1 MGNNASNSSDRMA
14 ISAMSHMMNITKP
27 QLIQL
32 RDKCISV
39 SIKDGTTASGYK
51 LLRGNFLQAMK
62 DSGVSIEP
70 DYQVLEKLFTM
81 WDRNSY
87 GVDTLTFFAGISPL
101 ASVMDVDTKLK
112 FAIEVFD
119 HDKTGRASRISLIR
133 ILQAINVTASYF
145 GDKVLVPR
153 QIVAIVDDLF
163 DGENR
168 LEDDDAI
175 EYEGKVEKMV
185 GHPFVVE
192 FSNGLGSSRYGNV
205 Q

>member
-1 MGNNASNSSDRMA
+1 MGNNASNLSGRMA

-27 QLIQL
+27 QLLQL
-32 RDKCISV
+32 RDRCISV
-39 SIKDGTTASGYK
+39 SIKDGSTASGYK
-51 LLRGNFLQAMK
+51 LLREKFLQACT
-62 DSGVSIEP
+62 DCGVSIEP
-70 DYQVLEKLFTM
+70 DYQVFEKLFAM
-81 WDRNSY
+81 WDRNGY

-101 ASVMDVDTKLK
+101 ASVMDVNTKLQ

-119 HDKTGRASRISLIR
+119 HKQSGRVGRISLIR

-168 LEDDDAI
+168 LKDDDTI
-175 EYEGKVEKMV
+175 EYEGKVETLA
-185 GHPFVVE
+185 GHPFVLE
-192 FSNGLGSSRYGNV
+192 FSNGQGSSRYGNA

>member
-1 MGNNASNSSDRMA
+1 MGNSASNLSGRMA

-27 QLIQL
+27 QLLQL
-32 RDKCISV
+32 RDRCISV
-39 SIKDGTTASGYK
+39 SIKDGSTASGYK
-51 LLRGNFLQAMK
+51 LLRENFLQACT
-62 DSGVSIEP
+62 DCGVSIEP
-70 DYQVLEKLFTM
+70 DYQVFEKLFTM
-81 WDRNSY
+81 WDRNGY

-101 ASVMDVDTKLK
+101 ASVMDVNTKLQ

-119 HDKTGRASRISLIR
+119 HKQSGRVGRISLIR

-153 QIVAIVDDLF
+153 QIVAIVDNLF

-168 LEDDDAI
+168 LKDDDTI
-175 EYEGKVEKMV
+175 EYEGKVGTLA
-185 GHPFVVE
+185 GHPFVLE
-192 FSNGLGSSRYGNV
+192 FSNGQGSSRYGNA

>member
-1 MGNNASNSSDRMA
+1 MGNNASNLSGRMA

-27 QLIQL
+27 QLLQL
-32 RDKCISV
+32 RDRCISV
-39 SIKDGTTASGYK
+39 SIKDGSTASGYK
-51 LLRGNFLQAMK
+51 LLREKFLQACT
-62 DSGVSIEP
+62 DCGVSIEP
-70 DYQVLEKLFTM
+70 DYQVFEKLFTM
-81 WDRNSY
+81 WDRNGY

-101 ASVMDVDTKLK
+101 ASVMDVNTKLQ

-119 HDKTGRASRISLIR
+119 HKQSGKVGRISLIR

-168 LEDDDAI
+168 LKDDDTI
-175 EYEGKVEKMV
+175 EYEGKVETLA
-185 GHPFVVE
+185 GHPFVLE
-192 FSNGLGSSRYGNV
+192 FSNGQGSSRYGNA

>member
-1 MGNNASNSSDRMA
+1 MGNSASNSSGRMA

-27 QLIQL
+27 QLLQL
-32 RDKCISV
+32 RDTCISV
-39 SIKDGTTASGYK
+39 SIQDGSTASGYK
-51 LLRGNFLQAMK
+51 LLRENFLNAMT
-62 DSGVSIEP
+62 DCNVSIEP
-70 DYQVLEKLFTM
+70 DYSVLEKLFTM
-81 WDRNSY
+81 WDRNGY

-101 ASVMDVDTKLK
+101 ASVMDVTTKLQ
-112 FAIEVFD
+112 FAIEIFD
-119 HDKTGRASRISLIR
+119 HKKTGRVGRISLIR
-133 ILQAINVTASYF
+133 ILHAINVTSSYV

-175 EYEGKVEKMV
+175 PYEGKVEKLA
-185 GHPFVVE
+185 GHPFVLE
-192 FSNGLGSSRYGNV
+192 FSNGQGSSRYGNA